1 MPDTTFDVVERDAD
15 SGFINFLEG
24 PDGRIYVSSGRD
36 AAVMTRQADGTYTT
50 DRQLFSRFS
59 ADRTGAFY
67 AEKNGVL
74 WFGTGG
80 LLARFDTTR
89 FERSTPPFSALV
101 RRITVNQSS
110 LVSPSPAGDGSPSL
124 AAGSRSIRFEFAAPS
139 FLNERTTEYQSR
151 LDGLDAGLVG
161 LVAPSRDATTRTSAF
176 GDYRFHVRARNEL
189 ESGERRR
196 RRTPSPSCR
205 RGTARGGRT
214 PATCWRS
221 SGSSSAPTVSSGGA

>member
-1 MPDTTFDVVERDAD
+1 MIERYGAEHGLAQGGSTVIALADKVYVSVIGKTAVFDPATKRFVPDTTFDVVERDED
-15 SGFINFLEG
+15 SGFINFIEG

-80 LLARFDTTR
+80 LLARFDTTK
-89 FERSTPPFSALV
+89 FERSTPPFSALI

-110 LVSPSPAGDGSPSL
+110 PVSPSPAGDAAPSL

-151 LDGLDAGLVG
+151 LDGLDPDWSAGR
-161 LVAPSRDATTRTSAF
+161 ASRGATTRTWGSATTASTC
-176 GDYRFHVRARNEL
+176 GRA
-189 ESGERRR
+189 
-196 RRTPSPSCR
+196 T
-205 RGTARGGRT
+205 
-214 PATCWRS
+214 
-221 SGSSSAPTVSSGGA
+221 